1 MLEHLRPRLASY
13 KFGVVL
19 NLLITPLVRS
29 CNVQD
34 SESKKEVIFF
44 IKTYLK
50 AYLINWPSNIHICHI
65 PKMIFWGLISRL
77 RTADLQRGLIACTVS

>member
-1 MLEHLRPRLASY
+1 MLEHLRQRLASY

-44 IKTYLK
+44 IKTYFNK
-50 AYLINWPSNIHICHI
+50 AFKYSYLSHSKNDLLGP
-65 PKMIFWGLISRL
+65 
-77 RTADLQRGLIACTVS
+77 DLQVENC